1 MKMHPMAALALS
13 ALMATCVVQAAEP
26 LGVQAELTVWQ
37 VPTTAKGQA
46 VAKAEQAKP
55 GDVLSYQVRYQNTG
69 TQVARKVVATLPIP
83 ATGLVFMSGTA
94 LPEGA
99 TASTDGRNFDAL
111 PLKRWVVLPGG
122 QREQRLVPVREYRA
136 LRWDLGELQPGQE
149 RKVSARMRVDD
160 AASTT
165 TTPGSTQ

>member
-111 PLKRWVVLPGG
+111 PLKRWVA
-122 QREQRLVPVREYRA
+122 RR
-136 LRWDLGELQPGQE
+136 
-149 RKVSARMRVDD
+149 SARAATGTSSGIPRV
-160 AASTT
+160 ALGFRRIATWARAQGER
-165 TTPGSTQ
+165 PHARR